1 MDIRKTFSELYL
13 ERQQLEDT
21 IMSLE
26 RLAELRRKRRGLQK
40 AWIRSQQPDMP
51 AKNELIARPTPVRVL
66 KKSIRDSPLLHLKR
80 AITRRR
86 VSGTSSRH

>member
-40 AWIRSQQPDMP
+40 AWVQRQQPDLP
-51 AKNELIARPTPVRVL
+51 AKERIDCATNPGESAEKDYP
-66 KKSIRDSPLLHLKR
+66 DSP
-80 AITRRR
+80 T
-86 VSGTSSRH
+86 